1 MNPSPEVEAVIR
13 RFMTARSEANIG
25 NVRNVLSDSSEVR
38 LIGTAEEEWAQG
50 STVPIVMG
58 AHWEAAARSAG
69 SDEMLRLEAY
79 ENGDTAWAA
88 VESRRVEVD
97 SEYTYR
103 ITFVLVLEAGAWK
116 MVQIHYSVPTR
127 NEGVFYDAELSKT
140 LSDLLHSLQQGDP
153 SSDATS
159 EYGTSTIVFTDVVG
173 STALS
178 NTMGSRVWSKLIIEH
193 LTTVGKI
200 VENNG
205 GSVVKTLGD
214 GGMYAFTSA
223 SSALVAAREIQKAVA
238 TSDFEVRIG
247 AHTGD
252 VVIDHHD
259 YVGLTVAK
267 AARVA
272 AAANAGQILVS
283 ESTVGMV
290 NPTEFQFDA
299 PVVVELKGLEGT
311 HRLHP
316 LHW

>member
-1 MNPSPEVEAVIR
+1 
-13 RFMTARSEANIG
+13 MTARSAGNIG
-25 NVRNVLSDSSEVR
+25 SIKNVLSDSSEVR
-38 LIGTAEEEWAQG
+38 LIGTDEEEWAQG

-69 SDEMLRLEAY
+69 SDEMLRLEAF
-79 ENGDTAWAA
+79 ENGGTAWAA
-88 VESRRVEVD
+88 AESRRVEAD
-97 SEYTYR
+97 TEYTYR

-153 SSDATS
+153 SSDAS
-159 EYGTSTIVFTDVVG
+159 GEYDTSTIVFTDVVG

-178 NTMGSRVWSKLIIEH
+178 NTMGSRAWSKLIIEH
-193 LTTVGKI
+193 LTTVGEI
-200 VENNG
+200 VEKNG

-223 SSALVAAREIQKAVA
+223 SSALVAAGEIQKAVA
-238 TSDFEVRIG
+238 TSDFKVRIG

-252 VVIDHHD
+252 VVMDRND

-272 AAANAGQILVS
+272 AAASGGQILVS
-283 ESTVGMV
+283 ESTFGMV
-290 NPTEFQFDA
+290 NPAEFQFDA

-311 HRLHP
+311 HQLRPLNWVSHP
-316 LHW
+316 

>member
-1 MNPSPEVEAVIR
+1 
-13 RFMTARSEANIG
+13 MTARSEG
-25 NVRNVLSDSSEVR
+25 NVGSVRNVLSDSSEVR
-38 LIGTAEEEWAQG
+38 LIGTDEEEWAQG

-69 SDEMLRLEAY
+69 SDEILRLEAF

-88 VESRRVEVD
+88 AESRRVEGD
-97 SEYTYR
+97 TEHTYR
-103 ITFVLVLEAGAWK
+103 ITFALVLEAGAWK

-127 NEGVFYDAELSKT
+127 NEGVFYDAELTKT
-140 LSDLLHSLQQGDP
+140 LSDLLHSLQQGDL
-153 SSDATS
+153 SSGTDAS
-159 EYGTSTIVFTDVVG
+159 GEYDTSTIVFTDVVG

-178 NTMGSRVWSKLIIEH
+178 NTMGSRVWSKLILEH

-223 SSALVAAREIQKAVA
+223 SSALLAAGEIQKAVA
-238 TSDFEVRIG
+238 TSDFKVRIG

-252 VVIDHHD
+252 VVRDHND

-272 AAANAGQILVS
+272 AAANAGQILAS
-283 ESTVGMV
+283 ESTFGMV
-290 NPTEFQFDA
+290 NPAEFQFDP
-299 PVVVELKGLEGT
+299 PVLVELKGLEGT
-311 HRLHP
+311 HQLHP
-316 LHW
+316 LNWVNRP

>member
-1 MNPSPEVEAVIR
+1 VNPSPEVEAVIR
-13 RFMTARSEANIG
+13 RFLTARSEANIG
-25 NVRNVLSDSSEVR
+25 NIRNVLSNSSEVR
-38 LIGTAEEEWAQG
+38 LIGTDEEEWAQG

-58 AHWEAAARSAG
+58 AHWEAAARPTG
-69 SDEMLRLEAY
+69 SDEILRLEAF

-88 VESRRVEVD
+88 VESRRIDVD
-97 SEYTYR
+97 TEQTYR

-116 MVQIHYSVPTR
+116 MVQIHYSVPTS
-127 NEGVFYDAELSKT
+127 NEGIFYDAELSKT
-140 LSDLLHSLQQGDP
+140 LSDLLHSLERGDLSP
-153 SSDATS
+153 DGSG

-178 NTMGSRVWSKLIIEH
+178 NTMGSRVWSELIIEH
-193 LTTVGKI
+193 LTTLGKI
-200 VENNG
+200 VEKNG

-223 SSALVAAREIQKAVA
+223 SSALVAAAEIQKAVA
-238 TSDFEVRIG
+238 TSDLEVRIG

-252 VVIDHHD
+252 VFVDHND

-272 AAANAGQILVS
+272 AAADAGQILVS
-283 ESTVGMV
+283 ESTFGMV
-290 NPTEFQFDA
+290 NPAEFQFDA

-311 HRLHP
+311 HQLHP
-316 LHW
+316 LIW